1 MQERASV
8 TKRVSAKHNSMKYY
22 KLTIRFKRGHVW
34 HEYYCGEQRVRSQK
48 GSYSR
53 MKDVSSCIYTEVT
66 KDEYIKFA

>member
-1 MQERASV
+1 
-8 TKRVSAKHNSMKYY
+8 MKYY